1 MLKNDFLI
9 LALVLVFSF
18 LLICLLFKLLYDK
31 KIQKKLFEY
40 ELNIQNLHNTYKQEL
55 NKSAS
60 LLKEK
65 DFEIDAL
72 SSKYEE
78 KEKYYNKIQ
87 ENEQNSYAQ
96 KLLLLEE
103 SKLEIKKEFELIS
116 SKIFDE
122 NTRKSNDNLS
132 LVLTPLK
139 EQLAGFN
146 QRVNAIYIE
155 ETKQRSSLLNEIKT
169 LKDLNLKISDDAI
182 NLTKALKGENKTQG
196 DWGEMILSKILESS
210 GLREGKEF
218 NTQGSYLGIDGN
230 RLRPDVIVHL
240 PQNKD
245 IIIDSKVS
253 LLSYTRYVQA
263 ENSDDKNKYF
273 KELKKSVSSHISDLS
288 SKQYNEIKD
297 INTLD
302 FVLLFI
308 PIEGAFLLLSQ
319 NEENIFQN
327 AFDKNIIL
335 VSPSSLYVS
344 LRTIENIWRYEYQN
358 ENALLISKKAADM
371 YDKFYSFVQDLEEI
385 GTNIKRSQK
394 AYDLALNKLSTGNGN
409 LIKRSEE
416 FISLGVKSKNKIK
429 IKQN

>member
-1 MLKNDFLI
+1 MTNEEIISIILLI
-9 LALVLVFSF
+9 LVISFIVF
-18 LLICLLFKLLYDK
+18 LLSKLYFEK
-31 KIQKKLFEY
+31 KINKIKYENILNIQKSENAFLNEKNSYKTLINEINSEYKNSISEY
-40 ELNIQNLHNTYKQEL
+40 ELKISHL
-55 NKSAS
+55 NK
-60 LLKEK
+60 
-65 DFEIDAL
+65 L
-72 SSKYEE
+72 SDQNKLNLEE
-78 KEKYYNKIQ
+78 K
-87 ENEQNSYAQ
+87 
-96 KLLLLEE
+96 LDLLEE
-103 SKLEIKKEFELIS
+103 SKDQMKYEFENLS
-116 SKIFDE
+116 NKLYEE
-122 NTRKSNDNLS
+122 NSLKSNENLS
-132 LVLTPLK
+132 LVLKPLK
-139 EQLAGFN
+139 DQLDGFKN
-146 QRVNAIYIE
+146 RINEIYSDE
-155 ETKQRSSLLNEIKT
+155 SKERSSLLSEIKN
-169 LKDLNLKISDDAI
+169 LKDLNNQISADAN
-182 NLTKALKGENKTQG
+182 NLSKALKGENKTQG
-196 DWGEMILSKILESS
+196 DWGEMILSKVLESS

-218 NTQGSYLGIDGN
+218 STQGSYLGIDGN

-263 ENSDDKNKYF
+263 ENKDDKNKYF

-416 FISLGVKSKNKIK
+416 FISLGVKTKNKIK

>member
-1 MLKNDFLI
+1 M
-9 LALVLVFSF
+9 
-18 LLICLLFKLLYDK
+18 
-31 KIQKKLFEY
+31 
-40 ELNIQNLHNTYKQEL
+40 
-55 NKSAS
+55 
-60 LLKEK
+60 
-65 DFEIDAL
+65 
-72 SSKYEE
+72 
-78 KEKYYNKIQ
+78 
-87 ENEQNSYAQ
+87 
-96 KLLLLEE
+96 
-103 SKLEIKKEFELIS
+103 
-116 SKIFDE
+116 
-122 NTRKSNDNLS
+122 
-132 LVLTPLK
+132 
-139 EQLAGFN
+139 
-146 QRVNAIYIE
+146 
-155 ETKQRSSLLNEIKT
+155 
-169 LKDLNLKISDDAI
+169 
-182 NLTKALKGENKTQG
+182 
-196 DWGEMILSKILESS
+196 
-210 GLREGKEF
+210 
-218 NTQGSYLGIDGN
+218 
-230 RLRPDVIVHL
+230 
-240 PQNKD
+240 
-245 IIIDSKVS
+245 
-253 LLSYTRYVQA
+253 QA
-263 ENSDDKNKYF
+263 ENKDDKNKYF